1 MLIGFVCQ
9 KVLFAISSF
18 NKCSVFQ
25 LIEVTS
31 LKHIKK
37 IELGFSENFGRER
50 PTKSQLLVLGIREV
64 DLFLFAR
71 ATPCLSCV

>member
-1 MLIGFVCQ
+1 LLIGFVCQ
-9 KVLFAISSF
+9 KVLVAISSF

-25 LIEVTS
+25 LIELVN
-31 LKHIKK
+31 LKHGKK
-37 IELGFSENFGRER
+37 IELEVSENFGRER
-50 PTKSQLLVLGIREV
+50 PTKSQLLVLGICEV